1 MARMPT
7 VFTLWGFRFFL
18 YADKHLPIH
27 IHVEK
32 GGARAKYNVVPLIE
46 LVENRGFKSSELKK
60 IEIAIEKYK
69 ELIIDNW
76 NEFHGE

>member
-1 MARMPT
+1 M
-7 VFTLWGFRFFL
+7 
-18 YADKHLPIH
+18 
-27 IHVEK
+27 EK